1 MITIQGQYA
10 TARVM
15 IDEIDADTRRQIY
28 HILAAPVSEG
38 STIAIMPDTHAG
50 NNCVVGFTQRLNN
63 SGAVS
68 PNMLGVDIGCT
79 VSLFPLGEPGEID
92 FAALDA

>member
-28 HILAAPVSEG
+28 HILAAPDAYKPMHLIR
-38 STIAIMPDTHAG
+38 STIAPA
-50 NNCVVGFTQRLNN
+50 
-63 SGAVS
+63 
-68 PNMLGVDIGCT
+68 VDIHE
-79 VSLFPLGEPGEID
+79 VLPEIYN
-92 FAALDA
+92 LKGR